1 MTLSQ
6 RLRTCAKHTGLDA
19 VIELL
24 QEAADEI
31 DALQARAQ
39 VQGDPVAWMH
49 WLNGPV
55 RVFMNKD
62 EAMMELDRLNR
73 EYPVD
78 SGDRKMRPLILGDTT
93 PQPAQATQAEVTDAA
108 IDAATRH
115 IYHNGRPAS
124 KEYRVGIARA
134 ILALRPERVPMTGEQ
149 ISLEAHNAD
158 EGDWNDL
165 RFRSSWHEGFLEGA
179 RFAEAHHG
187 ITAQTQKEGA

>member
-1 MTLSQ
+1 MNISQ

-39 VQGDPVAWMH
+39 VQGEPVAWMH

-93 PQPAQATQAEVTDAA
+93 TQPAQATHALSTPLPRQRRRVRDA
-108 IDAATRH
+108 
-115 IYHNGRPAS
+115 
-124 KEYRVGIARA
+124 
-134 ILALRPERVPMTGEQ
+134 
-149 ISLEAHNAD
+149 
-158 EGDWNDL
+158 
-165 RFRSSWHEGFLEGA
+165 
-179 RFAEAHHG
+179 
-187 ITAQTQKEGA
+187 

>member
-1 MTLSQ
+1 MNISQ

-39 VQGDPVAWMH
+39 VQGEPSWWM
-49 WLNGPV
+49 
-55 RVFMNKD
+55 RETD
-62 EAMMELDRLNR
+62 EGAEWTDTAPLVL
-73 EYPVD
+73 
-78 SGDRKMRPLILGDTT
+78 SGWTSLYTN

-115 IYHNGRPAS
+115 IYHNGRPTS

-134 ILALRPERVPMTGEQ
+134 ILALRPERAPMTPEQ
-149 ISLEAHNAD
+149 RHEIICRYD
-158 EGDWNDL
+158 EGKTYSDL
-165 RFRSSWHEGFLEGA
+165 VGIILA
-179 RFAEAHHG
+179 TEAKHG
-187 ITAQTQKEGA
+187 ITAQAKKGDE